1 MAGLLIR
8 HLHLLAPCP
17 VPTLALQVT
26 EFATSQMCAKVSG
39 LFAAEA
45 PALLYR
51 MLVGPASLVAR
62 HRHVRI
68 QAWEKG
74 LGHWVHGLEVAATSL
89 LTRRKAV
96 LGLSRS
102 LVV

>member
-8 HLHLLAPCP
+8 HLHLLALCP

-68 QAWEKG
+68 QAWEKR